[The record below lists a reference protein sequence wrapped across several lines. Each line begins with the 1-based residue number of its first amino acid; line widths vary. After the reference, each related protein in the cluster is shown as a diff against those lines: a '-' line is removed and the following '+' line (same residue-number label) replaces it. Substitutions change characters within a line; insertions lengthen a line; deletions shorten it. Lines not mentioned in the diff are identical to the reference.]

1 MTSASSTKRPA
12 TVSATSAAV
21 LDILAPLTMFPWP
34 LLKTQAMRRGLDPA
48 ALEITDIETVLD
60 DIVKGIERFT
70 SPEKAT
76 VARAALLELVARQG

>member
-12 TVSATSAAV
+12 AVSPTSAEV
-21 LDILAPLTMFPWP
+21 LEILTPLTMFPWP

-48 ALEITDIETVLD
+48 ALEVSDIPAVLD

-70 SPEKAT
+70 SPEKAD
-76 VARAALLELVARQG
+76 VARAALLALASRQ